1 MSVGKIGMTESARPK
16 SAGRKNVAASE
27 LTRFVVDVFAGAGMS
42 RDHAAA
48 VADALVWANLRGVES
63 HGVVRIPRYL
73 EMIEQGLMNV
83 DPKPTCREPSASS
96 IVIEADRAAGPVI
109 LTHAVRALVAK
120 ARRHGLAIAV
130 VGRMTHS
137 GALGFYTQKAAAEGL
152 ACIAVNSGIPL
163 MPYHGARGAA
173 LGTNP
178 ISIAVPGEHR
188 DPIVFDMASSAVSA
202 GKLALARKSGMPLE
216 TGWAVDEHGDP
227 TIDPAAAAMSAPLGG
242 PKGSGLA
249 LMIEC
254 LASVLAGH
262 PIVSEALRNT
272 GDGSRHRQNALLIA
286 IDIARFVDLGE
297 FRAQIGQL
305 AAALKAMPPAGDSS
319 DILLPGERGYRAAAK
334 RRVDGVPLPPAVIA
348 ELAVIAERRRV
359 RPLALTG

>member
-1 MSVGKIGMTESARPK
+1 MTASARPDLDDK
-16 SAGRKNVAASE
+16 KNVAPSE
-27 LTRFVVDVFAGAGMS
+27 LTRFVVDVFVQAGMS
-42 RDHAAA
+42 SDHASA
-48 VADALVWANLRGVES
+48 VAEALVWANLRGVDS

-73 EMIEQGLMNV
+73 EMIDRGLMNV

-96 IVIEADRAAGPVI
+96 IVIEADRAAGPVV
-109 LTHAVRALVAK
+109 LTCAVRDVVER
-120 ARRHGLAIAV
+120 ARRHGLAVAVAV
-130 VGRMTHS
+130 VGQMTHS
-137 GALGFYTQKAAAEGL
+137 GALGYYTQKAAAEGL

-178 ISIAVPGEHR
+178 ISIAVPGEHS

-202 GKLALARKSGMPLE
+202 GKLALARKSGMPLDR
-216 TGWAVDEHGDP
+216 GWAVDERGDP
-227 TIDPAAAAMSAPLGG
+227 TIDPRAAAMSAPLGG

-254 LASVLAGH
+254 LTSLLAGH

-272 GDGSRHRQNALLIA
+272 GDGSKHRQNAMLIA
-286 IDIARFVDLGE
+286 IDVARFVDLAV

-305 AAALKAMPPAGDSS
+305 AAALKAMPRTIDSD
-319 DILLPGERGYRAAAK
+319 DILLPGERGYRAAS
-334 RRVDGVPLPPAVIA
+334 RRRADGIPLSPATIA
-348 ELAVIAERRRV
+348 ELSAVAERKHISPLVLRR
-359 RPLALTG
+359 